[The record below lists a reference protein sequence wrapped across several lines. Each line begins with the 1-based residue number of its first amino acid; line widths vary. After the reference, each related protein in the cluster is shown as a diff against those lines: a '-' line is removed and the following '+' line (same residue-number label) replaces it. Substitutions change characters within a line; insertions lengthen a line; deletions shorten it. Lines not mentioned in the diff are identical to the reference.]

1 MRKVLQTWA
10 IQDSLTWKTIQIYLK
25 TIHQRQAAS
34 KHCQAQAE
42 KKEKK
47 KKLLEILILMKS

>member
-47 KKLLEILILMKS
+47 KLLEILIMMKS